1 MKGPTVLIIDDELQ
15 IRRFLRIGLEAEG
28 YNVVEAA
35 TGKDGIYQAAVSREV
50 VIILDLG
57 LPDMDGQK
65 VLHQVR
71 QWNSVPIL
79 ILSVRN
85 DESEKI
91 ACFDNG
97 ADDYIVK
104 PFSMG
109 EFMARM
115 RSALRRAQKNLDDP
129 VFRNG
134 SLCIDFAKRLVT
146 VDERYVQLSP
156 TEYDLLKLF
165 ACQSGKVLTHRQIM
179 QEIWGPFY
187 EKESQSLRVF
197 IRLLRKKLE
206 VDPGHPTLIMTIP
219 GVGYRMPICT
229 PEKKSG
235 KVDTVVD
242 TGVVE

>member
-28 YNVVEAA
+28 YTVVEAA
-35 TGKDGIYQAAVSREV
+35 TGKDGIYQTAVSRAV
-50 VIILDLG
+50 AIILDLG

-71 QWNSVPIL
+71 QWNSVPVL

-97 ADDYIVK
+97 ADDYIIK

-115 RSALRRAQKNLDDP
+115 RSALRRAQKNPDEP
-129 VFRNG
+129 IFRNG
-134 SLCIDFAKRLVT
+134 DLCIDFAKRLVT
-146 VDERYVQLSP
+146 VGGKYVQLSP
-156 TEYDLLKLF
+156 TEYDLLKLL
-165 ACQSGKVLTHRQIM
+165 AYQSGKVLTHRQIM

-206 VDPGHPTLIMTIP
+206 QDPAQPTLIMTIP
-219 GVGYRMPICT
+219 GVGYRMPLRTLEINN
-229 PEKKSG
+229 EKLG
-235 KVDTVVD
+235 RFLNHGNGT
-242 TGVVE
+242 